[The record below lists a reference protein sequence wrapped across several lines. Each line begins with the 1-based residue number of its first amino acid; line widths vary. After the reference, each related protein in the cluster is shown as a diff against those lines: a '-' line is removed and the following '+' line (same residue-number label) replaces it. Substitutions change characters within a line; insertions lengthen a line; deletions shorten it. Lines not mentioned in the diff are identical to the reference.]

1 MTFLV
6 DESLSRRHRRFWNGQ
21 FQECTNSHHGGS
33 RFLDDDD
40 DLVSVTLMEEDSTE
54 SNDPHSSERSDN
66 SDSRGGSNKLWR
78 NPFSRST
85 TARSQQHHPDDPVHI
100 PTTIFTTTSKSSQKH
115 LDRVPSNQTTTQWN
129 GMFIRQNVKL

>member
-6 DESLSRRHRRFWNGQ
+6 DESLSHRHRRFWNGQ
-21 FQECTNSHHGGS
+21 FQECTNSHHGES

-40 DLVSVTLMEEDSTE
+40 DLVSVALMEEDSTE

-66 SDSRGGSNKLWR
+66 SDSRGESNKLWR
-78 NPFSRST
+78 NPFSST
-85 TARSQQHHPDDPVHI
+85 TARSQQHHKNDPGRI

-115 LDRVPSNQTTTQWN
+115 LDGVPSNQAAAQWN
-129 GMFIRQNVKL
+129 RMFIRQNVKL